1 MGIENVQKIA
11 NVLDHHVGS
20 GGKAHLPATEKSN
33 GFATPELVNDA
44 KMGAGKRQGKP
55 AGTDVLMLEPGKYE
69 ISGAKNNPYGDGN
82 AALIEYDISGS
93 TDNSGRRQIRAITS
107 VNGDIWYR
115 TVHTGGDPTT
125 GTEGWGKEAILTPI
139 WQGNANAGT
148 ITFNRPLPFY
158 KNGIEVFY
166 RTLSNQCGSIRIM
179 HSNTASVSIPNNPDD
194 QTDKTFQSYE
204 LTFKYDQNSLT
215 ITRTGV
221 KIISEG
227 TISNTGTQ
235 GISLTDVYA
244 F

>member
-1 MGIENVQKIA
+1 MGIKNVEKMA
-11 NVLDHHVGS
+11 SVLDHHVGS

-33 GFATPELVNDA
+33 GFATPKLVADA

-55 AGTDVLMLEPGKYE
+55 TGTDVLTLEPGKYE
-69 ISGAKNNPYGDGN
+69 ITGAKNNPYGEDN

-93 TDNSGRRQIRAITS
+93 PDNSGRRQIRAIAS
-107 VNGDIWYR
+107 VNGDVWYR
-115 TVHTGGDPTT
+115 TVHTGGDPST
-125 GTEGWGKEAILTPI
+125 GTEGWEKEAILTPF

-148 ITFNRPLPFY
+148 ITFNRPLPHY

-166 RTLSNQCGSIRIM
+166 RTLSGQRGSFRIM
-179 HSNTASVSIPNNPDD
+179 HSDTAAVSIPNNPDD

-204 LTFKYDQNSLT
+204 LTFKYDENSLT

-227 TISNTGTQ
+227 TISNTGTK
-235 GISLTDVYA
+235 GVSLTDVYA

>member
-20 GGKAHLPATEKSN
+20 GGKAHLPATENSN
-33 GFATPELVNDA
+33 GFATPELVNDS

-55 AGTDVLMLEPGKYE
+55 AGTDVLTLEPGKYE
-69 ISGAKNNPYGDGN
+69 IAGAKNNPISDSDMSF
-82 AALIEYDISGS
+82 IEYDIEVDPYEE
-93 TDNSGRRQIRAITS
+93 TRRQITATVS
-107 VNGDIWYR
+107 VSGYR
-115 TVHTGGDPTT
+115 YVRIIHTGGDPTT
-125 GTEGWGKEAILTPI
+125 GTGGWEKEAVLTPI
-139 WQGNANAGT
+139 WQGNVNAGT
-148 ITFNRPLPFY
+148 ITFNRTLPLY
-158 KNGIEVFY
+158 KTGIEVFY
-166 RTLSNQCGSIRIM
+166 KTLSNQCGSVRVV
-179 HSNTASVSIPNNPDD
+179 HSDTAAISITDNPDD
-194 QTDKTFQSYE
+194 QTNKTFLSYE
-204 LTFKYDQNSLT
+204 LTFKYDKNSLT

>member
-1 MGIENVQKIA
+1 MSIKDVEKIA
-11 NVLDHHVGS
+11 SVLDHHVGS

-33 GFATPELVNDA
+33 GFATPELFNDA
-44 KMGAGKRQGKP
+44 KMGAGKRRGKP
-55 AGTDVLMLEPGKYE
+55 AGTDVLTLESGKYE
-69 ISGAKNNPYGDGN
+69 ISGAKNNPYGDDN
-82 AALIEYDISGS
+82 AALIEYDISES

-139 WQGNANAGT
+139 WQGDANAGT
-148 ITFNRPLPFY
+148 ITFNRPLPYY

-166 RTLSNQCGSIRIM
+166 KTLSGQRGSIRLT
-179 HSNTASVSIPNNPDD
+179 HSNTAAVSVPNNPND

-204 LTFKYDQNSLT
+204 LTFQYDANSLT

-235 GISLTDVYA
+235 GISLTDVYV